1 MSEQRKL
8 HILQVNK
15 AYYPHIGGIES
26 LVRTFS
32 RELQKRAEVKVLVC
46 QEKGKGEDRV
56 VEGVPVHY
64 ASSLGTYFSC
74 PLSFSFLRK
83 FREMA
88 KWADVVEFHVPF
100 PLADLACLL
109 SGYRGGVVI
118 AWHSDVVRQKTLL
131 RFYKPLLMKFLRRA
145 DCIIAA
151 TEGHIT
157 SSPFLTQ
164 FREKCRIIPYGI
176 DVQAYRS
183 VERKPILRQV
193 QQNPETVRVLFVGRF
208 VYYKGIEVL
217 LHAFAGVHGCEDVG
231 ILALQKLVETLDCT
245 TLFGQV
251 ILLPLVNSKGFFAGV
266 KQLNPADDRNLNREF
281 PGREDG
287 TETQR
292 MAWAIE
298 KLLYPEA
305 DFLLDLHGGDWNE
318 ELAPLVFFP
327 CGAGQKVEQET
338 RRAAQALSVSMR
350 VCSTARNGSYSWAAQ
365 KGIPALLLERG
376 GNGRWTSEEVDADC
390 EDVLRLMNH
399 LGIIKENFGVIRQT
413 EIAKAVYDEAL
424 EDGYWFPEVLLQ

>member
-1 MSEQRKL
+1 M
-8 HILQVNK
+8 V
-15 AYYPHIGGIES
+15 
-26 LVRTFS
+26 T
-32 RELQKRAEVKVLVC
+32 
-46 QEKGKGEDRV
+46 
-56 VEGVPVHY
+56 
-64 ASSLGTYFSC
+64 
-74 PLSFSFLRK
+74 
-83 FREMA
+83 
-88 KWADVVEFHVPF
+88 
-100 PLADLACLL
+100 
-109 SGYRGGVVI
+109 
-118 AWHSDVVRQKTLL
+118 
-131 RFYKPLLMKFLRRA
+131 
-145 DCIIAA
+145 
-151 TEGHIT
+151 
-157 SSPFLTQ
+157 
-164 FREKCRIIPYGI
+164 
-176 DVQAYRS
+176 
-183 VERKPILRQV
+183 
-193 QQNPETVRVLFVGRF
+193 
-208 VYYKGIEVL
+208 
-217 LHAFAGVHGCEDVG
+217 AGVHGCEYVG

-245 TLFGQV
+245 TLYGQV

-266 KQLNPADDRNLNREF
+266 KQLNPADGRNLNREF

-350 VCSTARNGSYSWAAQ
+350 VCSTARNGLYSEAAQ

-413 EIAKAVYDEAL
+413 EIAKAVYDEAPA
-424 EDGYWFPEVLLQ
+424 DGYWFPQVCAGQEVLKDALLGRWKSSDGTQSCEVRARFAGRILYETTALGVRRNDPLVAYGTA